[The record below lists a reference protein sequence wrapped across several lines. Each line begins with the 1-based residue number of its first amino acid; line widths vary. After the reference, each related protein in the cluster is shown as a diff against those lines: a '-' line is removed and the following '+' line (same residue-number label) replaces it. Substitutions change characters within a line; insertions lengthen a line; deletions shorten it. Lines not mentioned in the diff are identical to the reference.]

1 MKIPLW
7 NRIEDRIARK
17 VIEKRYSLA
26 DLDKS
31 MDAAFAVSTATGVNV
46 NENSALNYPVVFSC
60 VRILAETVAMLP
72 LIEYRR
78 LDKGKERATGHY
90 LYSILH
96 DAPNPEM
103 TSFTFRETLQGHLGT
118 WGNAYAEIQWGRDG
132 EVVALWPLRPDK
144 MKDII
149 RKDGKLWYQYRLP
162 DKYGQ
167 DVLLPAYRVLHIP
180 FMGYNGVAGYSPI
193 SMAREAIGMGL
204 AMQEYGARFF
214 GNGAQLSGVIKGP
227 PGATMSP
234 DSKKLLRETWQEAHQ
249 GLMNAWRTAILEDGF
264 EFQQIGVPPEEAQ
277 FLQSRDFQKGEIAAW
292 YRIPPHMV
300 GVKEVS
306 QTYANI
312 ESQGINF
319 VTFTMLPWLRRW
331 ETILNQKLLLGSD
344 QEQYFIEFNVNGLMR
359 GDSAARA
366 AYYNSLFNIGV
377 LSQDEIREIENM
389 NPIDGDQGN
398 KHWIGLNLQPIEDY
412 KPRAEAAPVQQ
423 PKQIASAFEP
433 VFRQAAQEIVEKE
446 LRDIERARK
455 RPEFNQ
461 WARDYYNTMPEA
473 IERRMTAPLD
483 ALAEMHGVTSVGTVK
498 AHIAAVSRD
507 YANANRSALEAGNQI
522 DTKEAIDRLANRCR
536 DLPAA

>member
-1 MKIPLW
+1 MKFPLW
-7 NRIEDRIARK
+7 DAIESRIAKR
-17 VIEKRYSLA
+17 IEKRYSLA
-26 DLDKS
+26 DLDKQ
-31 MDAAFAVSTATGVNV
+31 MDSVFAVSTATGVNV
-46 NENSALNYPVVFSC
+46 SESSALNYPVVFSC

-78 LDKGKERATGHY
+78 LDKGKERATDHY

-118 WGNAYAEIQWGRDG
+118 WGNAYAEIQWNSDG

-144 MKDII
+144 MIDII

-167 DVLLPAYRVLHIP
+167 DALLPAYRVLHIP
-180 FMGYNGVAGYSPI
+180 FIGYNGIAGYSPI
-193 SMAREAIGMGL
+193 SMAREAIGLGM
-204 AMQEYGARFF
+204 AQQEYGARLF
-214 GNGAQLSGVIKGP
+214 GNGARPGGVLTVP
-227 PGATMSP
+227 PNIQMGEEG
-234 DSKKLLRETWQEAHQ
+234 KKYLRESFEEKHLGLERAH
-249 GLMNAWRTAILEDGF
+249 RVAILEDGITF
-264 EFQQIGVPPEEAQ
+264 TQVGFTPEDSQ
-277 FLQSRDFQKGEIAAW
+277 FLESRDFQKGEIAAW

-306 QTYANI
+306 QTYSNT

-319 VTFTMLPWLRRW
+319 VTFTMMPWLRRW
-331 ETILNQKLLLGSD
+331 ETILTQKLLLDSEKD
-344 QEQYFIEFNVNGLMR
+344 QYFIEFNVNGLMR
-359 GDSAARA
+359 GDSAARSA
-366 AYYNSLFNIGV
+366 FYSSLFNIGV

-389 NPIDGDQGN
+389 NPIEGEQGK

-412 KPRAEAAPVQQ
+412 TKRPMLPQVQ
-423 PKQIASAFEP
+423 PKQVASAFEP

-455 RPEFNQ
+455 RPEFAQ
-461 WARDYYNTMPEA
+461 WARDYYNTLPEA

-483 ALAEMHGVTSVGTVK
+483 ALAEMHGVKSVGTVK
-498 AHIAAVSRD
+498 AHISTVARG
-507 YANANRSALEAGNQI
+507 YAESNRAILESGK
-522 DTKEAIDRLANRCR
+522 DIDREIAIQQLANRCR
-536 DLPAA
+536 DLP